1 MASRLLTCAAAGA
14 LMMLGSNNNNVDAE
28 HLAPRT
34 GNTFIAG
41 RRLQVKNVDASLT
54 TKASVAATH
63 LNFLVDDTLKQNVT
77 FADKKKMLQSIL
89 GLKVVDFAYTHEFV
103 EDFVENSSEDVHFF
117 DGEPKHWYKEA
128 YYRGLLAESVA
139 YKLEQALHNQT
150 TTCFKEKD
158 DLFASPS
165 SSLNCCDFESLN
177 FTEGLGVDNDAF
189 LDDNGFLALGF
200 QSPLPEKAS
209 WYGKMDVVV
218 TELVGAVQALTKM
231 SFNPVG
237 FAKLLSPGLSGGPMS
252 LGMFIGSV
260 LEVISHKGFGDY
272 SKSMSSTNSGVSS
285 GHSGFQPMVETAAER
300 IAEAVGI
307 VSSRHL
313 DAASTLENG
322 FDDINKQRDAARSK
336 AEARLAELDAQAK
349 QRAAQIAEIEAEN
362 GTQKKAIGQTR
373 SKLDEMARTYAAT
386 NTRMLRRIRV
396 MSG

>member
-1 MASRLLTCAAAGA
+1 MALRLLTCAAAGA
-14 LMMLGSNNNNVDAE
+14 LMMLGSNNNNVDAMG
-28 HLAPRT
+28 LLPRT

-89 GLKVVDFAYTHEFV
+89 GLKVVDYAYTHEFV

-165 SSLNCCDFESLN
+165 SSLNCCDFESLLLERG
-177 FTEGLGVDNDAF
+177 TDET
-189 LDDNGFLALGF
+189 F
-200 QSPLPEKAS
+200 QRVLPEKAS

-349 QRAAQIAEIEAEN
+349 QRAAQIAEIESEN
-362 GTQKKAIGQTR
+362 DTQKKAIGQTR

-396 MSG
+396 KSG

>member
-14 LMMLGSNNNNVDAE
+14 LMMLGSNNNNVDAFVIGDDP
-28 HLAPRT
+28 HT
-34 GNTFIAG
+34 GNTYIAG

-77 FADKKKMLQSIL
+77 FADKKKMLQSVL
-89 GLKVVDFAYTHEFV
+89 GLKVVDYAYTQEFV
-103 EDFVENSSEDVHFF
+103 EDFVENSSDDVHFF

-150 TTCFKEKD
+150 TTCLD
-158 DLFASPS
+158 GNNPGNS
-165 SSLNCCDFESLN
+165 CCDFQSL
-177 FTEGLGVDNDAF
+177 G
-189 LDDNGFLALGF
+189 GF
-200 QSPLPEKAS
+200 PEKAS

-322 FDDINKQRDAARSK
+322 YDDINKQRDAARSK

-349 QRAAQIAEIEAEN
+349 QRAAQIAEIESEN
-362 GTQKKAIGQTR
+362 DTQKKAIGQTR
-373 SKLDEMARTYAAT
+373 RKLDEMARTYAAT

>member
-14 LMMLGSNNNNVDAE
+14 LMMLGSNNNNVDAMDP
-28 HLAPRT
+28 PRT

-150 TTCFKEKD
+150 TTCFEKD

-165 SSLNCCDFESLN
+165 SNLKCCDFESL
-177 FTEGLGVDNDAF
+177 LL
-189 LDDNGFLALGF
+189 LDPEEPF

>member
-1 MASRLLTCAAAGA
+1 M
-14 LMMLGSNNNNVDAE
+14 V
-28 HLAPRT
+28 
-34 GNTFIAG
+34 F
-41 RRLQVKNVDASLT
+41 
-54 TKASVAATH
+54 
-63 LNFLVDDTLKQNVT
+63 
-77 FADKKKMLQSIL
+77 
-89 GLKVVDFAYTHEFV
+89 
-103 EDFVENSSEDVHFF
+103 
-117 DGEPKHWYKEA
+117 
-128 YYRGLLAESVA
+128 
-139 YKLEQALHNQT
+139 
-150 TTCFKEKD
+150 
-158 DLFASPS
+158 
-165 SSLNCCDFESLN
+165 
-177 FTEGLGVDNDAF
+177 
-189 LDDNGFLALGF
+189 
-200 QSPLPEKAS
+200 PLPEKAS

-362 GTQKKAIGQTR
+362 GTQRKAIGQTR

-396 MSG
+396 KSG